1 MTRFLALTLAAILGA
16 AASVAAFAPAP
27 GAASARPSTSSKTS
41 LAYGVM
47 DGDNEYYRGT
57 DRYGRAGYGNRGGYG
72 RSGYNDDNYRG
83 GGGYRTERLSDVGKR
98 YGPYND
104 GYRGGGYSNYGGGG
118 GRRVSDLYNGGGGYN
133 NQGYNDYDRY
143 GRRGYSSGRLS
154 DQGKYGNYGPYQD
167 GYGRGGGLVRS
178 SSNYGDLYNNN
189 RGGTYGGGYRSG
201 RLSDQGK
208 YYNDAYG
215 YNDYGRNEYRS
226 SGYSSGAYGDN
237 RYSGGLTPYYQNQYG
252 RGSSTYKPLFGDKT
266 YLNDYGYGDRSG
278 YSPYYNP
285 DRDAYYHQ
293 PQTSGERNSY

>member
-1 MTRFLALTLAAILGA
+1 MAILRKQWHGA
-16 AASVAAFAPAP
+16 GIPFRSREHVGSF
-27 GAASARPSTSSKTS
+27 
-41 LAYGVM
+41 GVQV
-47 DGDNEYYRGT
+47 
-57 DRYGRAGYGNRGGYG
+57 GGYWWG
-72 RSGYNDDNYRG
+72 EDVDLSFSSGNEHKSFSHHITVDRNVSPLLTSIDSI
-83 GGGYRTERLSDVGKR
+83 TFLSLSLPCVKQQR

-104 GYRGGGYSNYGGGG
+104 GYRGGYSNYGYGGG
-118 GRRVSDLYNGGGGYN
+118 RVSDLYYGG
-133 NQGYNDYDRY
+133 GYNDYDRY

-154 DQGKYGNYGPYQD
+154 DQGKYYGPYQD

-178 SSNYGDLYNNN
+178 SSNYGDLYNN
-189 RGGTYGGGYRSG
+189 RGGYYGGGYYGGRSG

-215 YNDYGRNEYRS
+215 YNDYGRSGYRR
-226 SGYSSGAYGDN
+226 SGYSYGDN

-252 RGSSTYKPLFGDKT
+252 RGSSTYKPLFGGKT

-285 DRDAYYHQ
+285 DRDAYYHL